1 MLEGN
6 GTMRQFALRLIQ
18 GLCVLEG
25 SGTMRGFAL
34 RLIQGL
40 CVLEGS
46 GTMRQGCFTL
56 NTGSLLSL
64 IHI

>member
-1 MLEGN
+1 M
-6 GTMRQFALRLIQ
+6 
-18 GLCVLEG
+18 LEG

-56 NTGSLLSL
+56 NTGSLCVGG
-64 IHI
+64 